1 MLPKILIV
9 VGILFAVCGF
19 VGLIALSIQPFFK
32 AIRVV
37 FFHST
42 DDLMYYTDHGRT
54 VLEKEYKVLRRSFVF
69 FLFMGFICLITGVLL
84 KNAPRGED
92 SLFSEYVDGA
102 ATGDD
107 RIDSPQK
114 QESGAAGKD
123 EYSYEILISEK
134 TIYCNGQKMDSIE
147 GFEACIKQL
156 DRRQGI
162 FLKDDFAVSSTYHK
176 VEELLDT
183 YGMNY
188 ETESDE

>member
-69 FLFMGFICLITGVLL
+69 FLFMGFICLIIGVLL

-114 QESGAAGKD
+114 QESGAA
-123 EYSYEILISEK
+123 
-134 TIYCNGQKMDSIE
+134 
-147 GFEACIKQL
+147 
-156 DRRQGI
+156 
-162 FLKDDFAVSSTYHK
+162 
-176 VEELLDT
+176 
-183 YGMNY
+183 
-188 ETESDE
+188 